1 MKKVLW
7 IIVLFLLL
15 ATFSDHPLI
24 KPYKTQLFNM
34 FSEKAETASQV
45 QGEQSLRTLKT
56 KFKAIAQDMGKGQ
69 QAELERITGDV
80 KTLLDFH
87 QQYCVEKQFNSLFFS
102 EGLTKVCQA
111 IDEQKQG
118 LLR

>member
-7 IIVLFLLL
+7 VIVLFLLL

-34 FSEKAETASQV
+34 FSEKAENASQV
-45 QGEQSLRTLKT
+45 HGEQSLRTLRNR
-56 KFKAIAQDMGKGQ
+56 FNEIAKDMGKGQ
-69 QAELERITGDV
+69 QAELDRIAGDV
-80 KTLLDFH
+80 QTLLEFH

-118 LLR
+118 LSR